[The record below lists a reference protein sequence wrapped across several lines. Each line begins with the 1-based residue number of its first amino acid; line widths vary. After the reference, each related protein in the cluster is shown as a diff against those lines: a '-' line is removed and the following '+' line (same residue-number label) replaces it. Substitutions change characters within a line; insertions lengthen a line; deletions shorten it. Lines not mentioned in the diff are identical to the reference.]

1 MTTPKNLHWRGADI
15 VYWRYSTTSGYR
27 LLREACLV
35 CRRPVGRWTYL
46 GSETGCEFWGWAGK
60 ISQNSGERWLRVIES
75 CTKDEEVQTA
85 SDGKSLVY
93 KSQSHQ
99 AKKEKTK
106 SFQLSDCLG
115 RHLLPSLRCCLG
127 RETNTAVS
135 RLACGVKQIIR
146 NTAGPPTAL

>member
-1 MTTPKNLHWRGADI
+1 MQRGKRGTRQRPPKKLHWRGADI

-46 GSETGCEFWGWAGK
+46 GSETGREFWEWPGK
-60 ISQNSGERWLRVIES
+60 IGQNSGERWLRVIEG

-99 AKKEKTK
+99 AKKK
-106 SFQLSDCLG
+106 SRAFNFQIAWVVI
-115 RHLLPSLRCCLG
+115 CCLLCG
-127 RETNTAVS
+127 AVLIEKRILQS
-135 RLACGVKQIIR
+135 PA
-146 NTAGPPTAL
+146 